1 MNGIRRRGRIDFLVP
16 CLMVAG
22 LAAALIAP
30 VILFIELFEWMTSSE
45 WPGLTLADGLSVFGI
60 VRDAT
65 ETDSQRLD
73 DLLMAVPL
81 TVALF
86 VTGIYLFLF
95 GASLGRWERERELCE
110 EFRGKE
116 PVEWLTVWGAADV
129 SYPTAFRLLFLTGV
143 LQGLTWAGFGLL
155 AAEVS

>member
-1 MNGIRRRGRIDFLVP
+1 MTGFRRWGRIELLVP
-16 CLMVAG
+16 CLMVTG

-60 VRDAT
+60 VRDST
-65 ETDSQRLD
+65 ETESQRLD

-86 VTGIYLFLF
+86 VTGVYLFLF
-95 GASLGRWERERELCE
+95 GASLGRWERERQLYE
-110 EFRGKE
+110 EFREKN
-116 PVEWLTVWGAADV
+116 VV
-129 SYPTAFRLLFLTGV
+129 
-143 LQGLTWAGFGLL
+143 
-155 AAEVS
+155 